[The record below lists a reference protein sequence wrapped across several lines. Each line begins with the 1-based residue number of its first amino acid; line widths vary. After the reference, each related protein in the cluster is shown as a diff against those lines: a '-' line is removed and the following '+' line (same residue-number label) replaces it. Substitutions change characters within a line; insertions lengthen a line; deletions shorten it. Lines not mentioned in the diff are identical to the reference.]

1 MASARACPRTSS
13 RSRQSLPVA
22 DLVTPRKACGTSTG
36 NADAGS
42 VMMLSAKREARRC
55 NDSRDREGLATHP
68 VRYPTEILGHDLPII
83 LGLKIVFLVRAVFGG
98 PCDKGGLQSELP
110 RGFQVVVVGCDHH
123 HFLRLEAE
131 QLGRAEI
138 GFGIG

>member
-1 MASARACPRTSS
+1 MASARACPRASS

-42 VMMLSAKREARRC
+42 VIMPSAGKHEARRC
-55 NDSRDREGLATHP
+55 NDSRDREALATHP

-83 LGLKIVFLVRAVFGG
+83 LGLEIVFLVRTVFGG
-98 PCDKGGLQSELP
+98 PCDKGGFQSELP
-110 RGFQVVVVGCDHH
+110 RGFQVVVVRGDHH
-123 HFLRLEAE
+123 HFL
-131 QLGRAEI
+131 
-138 GFGIG
+138 